1 MSDDRTFV
9 IVGAS
14 LTGAKAAETLRD
26 EGFEGRIVL
35 IGAENE
41 RPYERP
47 PLSKDLLGGDE
58 FDPGKA
64 YVHDENWY
72 AEHNVELRLGTTATA
87 LDTAQHEVTAG
98 GETLHYDKLLIATG
112 SAVKPLRVPGAD
124 DVRYLRTLPESK
136 ALADNIKSDTRVVVI
151 GGGWIGLEVA
161 AAARGRG
168 ASVTVIEIDTLPLR
182 AAVGDD
188 VAAVFARLHRDNGVD
203 LRLSTGISEIRAN
216 SVLLDDGTE
225 IPADLILAGVGV
237 RPATELAES
246 GGLAVDGGILVDAAL
261 RTSDPD
267 VYAAG
272 DVARIDHP
280 WLHDRVHVEH
290 WANALNGGPAAA
302 RSMLG
307 QDVSYEEI
315 PFFFSDQYDLGIEYA
330 GWGSYDQVVFR
341 GDPAAGYEFVA
352 FYLREGKLV
361 AGLNANVWDVQDPI
375 QAIIRS
381 GKAVDAAQLA
391 DPSVSLESLA

>member
-1 MSDDRTFV
+1 VSDDRTFV

-14 LTGAKAAETLRD
+14 LTGAKAAETLRE
-26 EGFEGRIVL
+26 EGFAGRIIL
-35 IGAENE
+35 IGAEEE

-47 PLSKDLLGGDE
+47 PLSKELLTGDE

-64 YVHDENWY
+64 YVHEQNWY
-72 AEHNVELRLGTTATA
+72 ADNNVELRLGTAATG
-87 LDTAQHEVTAG
+87 LDPAKHEVTVG
-98 GETLHYDKLLIATG
+98 PDTIHYDKLLIATG
-112 SAVKPLRVPGAD
+112 SAVKPLPVPGAD
-124 DVRYLRTLPESK
+124 GVRYLRTLPESK
-136 ALADNIKSDTRVVVI
+136 ALADNVTSDTRVVVI

-168 ASVTVIEIDTLPLR
+168 ASVTLIEIDELPLR
-182 AAVGDD
+182 AAVGDE
-188 VAAVFARLHRDNGVD
+188 VAAVFARLHREHGVD
-203 LRLSTGISEIRAN
+203 LRLSTGVSEIRGN

-225 IPADLILAGVGV
+225 IPADLILAGIGV
-237 RPATELAES
+237 RPATELAEA
-246 GGLAVDGGILVDAAL
+246 GGLAVDGGILVDASL

-272 DVARIDHP
+272 DVASIDHP

-307 QDVSYEEI
+307 QDVSYDEI

-330 GWGSYDQVVFR
+330 GWGPYDRVVFR
-341 GDPAAGYEFVA
+341 GDPDGYEFVA
-352 FYLREGKLV
+352 FYLRGDKLV

-381 GKAVDAAQLA
+381 GKSVDAAQLA
-391 DPSVSLESLA
+391 DPSVSLESLT